1 MNSHLTL
8 RLKTLPPPGELGTFT
23 CPALER
29 FQKQSTASKTKIEAE
44 TYTVLAIKK
53 ATPQKNVRFF
63 SNFSWWFKMLPSLFE
78 LLNQLHKKPAQLGKG
93 IKKATRA
100 HRPLSKD
107 LNLSKKNRFF

>member
-1 MNSHLTL
+1 MGRYRVPPNS
-8 RLKTLPPPGELGTFT
+8 
-23 CPALER
+23 
-29 FQKQSTASKTKIEAE
+29 STVS
-44 TYTVLAIKK
+44 AIKK

-78 LLNQLHKKPAQLGKG
+78 LLNQLHKRPVQLGKG

-107 LNLSKKNRFF
+107 LNLSKKTFFLRG